1 MTLQWAAMA
10 CRAIALATVVL
21 MIAIGWKPVTSFIAR
36 HEITITVNLAPRAPL
51 TDARI

>member
-21 MIAIGWKPVTSFIAR
+21 IIAIGWGPVTSFIAR
-36 HEITITVNLAPRAPL
+36 HEITITVKPAPRSLL